1 MANRWVRMLVGLVLS
16 LVIFGGVAAF
26 VFDQHPLGG
35 SGPAH
40 TEEQACLERAF
51 AESERAACYDTFFRE
66 SDRNYAN
73 ERLAAAVAGLASV
86 ALFWLL
92 VYFFYLRPR
101 RRRGE
106 PTVAGG

>member
-1 MANRWVRMLVGLVLS
+1 MANKWVRMLVGVVLS

-35 SGPAH
+35 SGPAY
-40 TEEQACLERAF
+40 TEQQVCLERAF
-51 AESERAACYDTFFRE
+51 DESARASCYDTYYRE
-66 SDRNYAN
+66 SDRNYGN
-73 ERLAAAVAGLASV
+73 ERLAAAVAGV
-86 ALFWLL
+86 AAVGLFWLL

-106 PTVAGG
+106 PTGAGS

>member
-1 MANRWVRMLVGLVLS
+1 MSKRWVKLLVGVVLS

-40 TEEQACLERAF
+40 TEQEACLERAF
-51 AESERAACYDTFFRE
+51 AEGERASCYDTYFRE
-66 SDRNYAN
+66 SDRNYGN
-73 ERLAAAVAGLASV
+73 ERLAASAAGLASV
-86 ALFWLL
+86 GLFWLL

-101 RRRGE
+101 RRHSDETIAKG
-106 PTVAGG
+106 